1 MKGALVWFDVKHRLQ
16 TVAPG
21 ERSPSFVTAPP
32 VTDVVK
38 PTTNEQLEGRQYL
51 VANASA
57 SLGIKKV
64 LFRIK
69 GDGHTLVETAGLF
82 PYGWFARWNTTTVA
96 NGTYTVQSVAYG
108 ITGQVTTS
116 AGVAVH
122 VRNP

>member
-1 MKGALVWFDVKHRLQ
+1 MI
-16 TVAPG
+16 
-21 ERSPSFVTAPP
+21 APP
-32 VTDVVK
+32 VSHVLR

-51 VANASA
+51 VADASA

-64 LFRIK
+64 LFRIT
-69 GDGHTLVETAGLF
+69 GDGHTLVESASSF
-82 PYGWFARWNTTTVA
+82 QYGWFASWNTATVA

-108 ITGQVTTS
+108 VTGQVTTS